1 MPKFMLRKVNKV
13 KNELDWQPSSL
24 LACMKLSDYNAAFLP
39 MQLVFLELDTHR
51 SHLDFKILDE
61 NNNVI
66 IPRTFSLQ
74 LLNKWA
80 YTITN
85 QAKVIQ
91 I

>member
-1 MPKFMLRKVNKV
+1 
-13 KNELDWQPSSL
+13 
-24 LACMKLSDYNAAFLP
+24 MKLSDYNAAFLP
-39 MQLVFLELDTHR
+39 MRLVFLELDTHR